1 MDPISHSRAAQVAYQ
16 DLLRMHLDEAASE
29 VVGSIEER
37 QRNGRTYA
45 GSLDLVRMMV
55 LRGSRGL
62 FGAAR
67 DFLGDRPDALLGE
80 LDLR

>member
-1 MDPISHSRAAQVAYQ
+1 
-16 DLLRMHLDEAASE
+16 MHLDEAASE

-45 GSLDLVRMMV
+45 GSLDLVRIVV

-62 FGAAR
+62 SGAAR
-67 DFLGDRPDALLGE
+67 DLAGDRLDTLLGE
-80 LDLR
+80 PDLR

>member
-1 MDPISHSRAAQVAYQ
+1 MV
-16 DLLRMHLDEAASE
+16 
-29 VVGSIEER
+29 
-37 QRNGRTYA
+37 
-45 GSLDLVRMMV
+45 V

-67 DFLGDRPDALLGE
+67 DFLRDRPDALLGE